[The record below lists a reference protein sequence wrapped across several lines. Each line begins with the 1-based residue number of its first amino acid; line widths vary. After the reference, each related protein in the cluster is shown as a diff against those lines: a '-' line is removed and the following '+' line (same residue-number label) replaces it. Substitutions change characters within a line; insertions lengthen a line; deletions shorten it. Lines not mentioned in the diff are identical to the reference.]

1 MRVENL
7 AELSRGD
14 ILTNPSVSAF
24 EGFCYDAQRVK
35 RGDLYIA
42 FDRSAKNIAL
52 AIENG
57 AYGILYDEDFD
68 ITDREIAWIRV
79 QNINMAIMRLM
90 RFQSSYK
97 RLNFIAV
104 SVLQE
109 SILKSM
115 TLSKSSLILPEELLD
130 AFIAIMKC
138 EMGSFVFCADEYA
151 LQKISPIHES
161 IFTERKTTI
170 QKNGSIFSSSFIH
183 ENEYYQKV
191 PISPLFIP
199 ALSGIL
205 TFLKKNSIE
214 FSLDNF
220 QPISNFEPIFVDSD
234 IKPQPFGSTIRALI
248 VESDVELFMY
258 EAKSLLKM
266 LPPNNLLICK
276 PINSLSNMDANFLYK
291 HERELKEL
299 RSYNFKYALIL
310 GDSQRLLDELSK
322 EEQRRYP
329 SLF

>member
-7 AELSRGD
+7 AELSRGE
-14 ILTNPSVSAF
+14 IVSNPSVSAF
-24 EGFCYDAQRVK
+24 NGFSYDCQKVK
-35 RGDLYIA
+35 SGDLFIA
-42 FDRSAKNIAL
+42 FDRSAKSIEQ
-52 AIENG
+52 AIQNG
-57 AYGILYDEDFD
+57 AYGILFDDEFEV
-68 ITDREIAWIRV
+68 TDREIAWIKV

-97 RLNFIAV
+97 KLNFVAV

-115 TLSKSSLILPEELLD
+115 SLPKNTLILPEKLID
-130 AFIAIMKC
+130 AFIVIMNIEIK
-138 EMGSFVFCADEYA
+138 SYVFCADELA
-151 LQKISPIHES
+151 LQKISPVHDS

-191 PISPLFIP
+191 AISPLFIP

-205 TFLKKNSIE
+205 SFLKKKSLS

-220 QPISNFEPIFVDSD
+220 QPIENFEPIFVDSD
-234 IKPQPFGSTIRALI
+234 IKPQPFGTTRRALI
-248 VESDVELFMY
+248 VEFDVELFKY
-258 EAKSLLKM
+258 EAKSLLKI
-266 LPPNNLLICK
+266 LPQNNLLICK
-276 PINSLSNMDANFLYK
+276 PINSVSTMDANFLYK
-291 HERELKEL
+291 NEKDLKEL

-310 GDSQRLLDELSK
+310 GDKQKLLEELTK
-322 EEQRRYP
+322 DEQRRYP